1 MIQKRFVVKKN
12 DRVMVTTSREKG
24 KVGKVLKVLK
34 KNDSVIIEKVNL
46 IKRHTRPS
54 PYTGKGGI
62 LEKEA
67 PIHVS
72 NVMVLCNKCMNPAR
86 MGKRYLGDGT
96 KSRVCKKCG
105 EVLES

>member
-1 MIQKRFVVKKN
+1 MMHRRFHVKRD
-12 DRVMVTTSREKG
+12 DRVMVITGREKG

-34 KNDSVIIEKVNL
+34 NDSVIVEKVNL

-72 NVMVLCNKCMNPAR
+72 NVMVLCNKCMNPVR
-86 MGKRYLGDGT
+86 LGKRFLGDGT
-96 KSRVCKKCG
+96 KSRVCKRCG